1 MRDSSRAAVS
11 PAATDST
18 DASQTAGRMSK
29 GVRHPAAERTE
40 AMVAG
45 MSWMDAVFST
55 DDLEAIAKTL
65 AKASEFVRKRLI
77 RR

>member
-1 MRDSSRAAVS
+1 MANITFTPVIYKSYRR
-11 PAATDST
+11 
-18 DASQTAGRMSK
+18 K
-29 GVRHPAAERTE
+29 HPQ
-40 AMVAG
+40 
-45 MSWMDAVFST
+45 MDAVFST